1 MHIEDVRP
9 DRSRL
14 RAILALLSFGILIVS
29 PDPYIV
35 VVARP
40 EIGRE
45 LGYSDQ
51 TLQTVISAYAVA
63 SAGFLLLGGRAA
75 DVIGRRRI
83 FVAGL
88 ALYAVGSLA
97 GGLATT
103 AEVQI
108 AARGV
113 QGLGGALV
121 FPATLYT
128 ANTTFAEGPARNR
141 ALAVWGGAGA
151 AGLVVGVLLGGF
163 LTQAFGWQA
172 VFLVNVPLAAVA

>member
-45 LGYSDQ
+45 LGYSAQ
-51 TLQTVISAYAVA
+51 TLQAVISAYAVA

-75 DVIGRRRI
+75 DLLGRRRI
-83 FVAGL
+83 FVIGL
-88 ALYAVGSLA
+88 ALYGAASFT
-97 GGLATT
+97 GGMASVP
-103 AEVQI
+103 EVQL
-108 AARGV
+108 AARAV
-113 QGLGGALV
+113 QGL
-121 FPATLYT
+121 
-128 ANTTFAEGPARNR
+128 
-141 ALAVWGGAGA
+141 
-151 AGLVVGVLLGGF
+151 
-163 LTQAFGWQA
+163 
-172 VFLVNVPLAAVA
+172 